1 MKFLPIFFLTV
12 FLSSC
17 YYDPGPPEIRVIIDK
32 SLTSKIDS
40 VFLIDNTQASD
51 LKQTHF
57 VKNINNESEYS
68 FNTFEKIVRI
78 KLKLD
83 NNQEILS
90 DSFSIDKKKTKIIV
104 KRIEKGFEFNKD

>member
-17 YYDPGPPEIRVIIDK
+17 FYDPGPPEIRVIIDK
-32 SLTSKIDS
+32 SVASKIDS

>member
-17 YYDPGPPEIRVIIDK
+17 FYDPGPPEIRVIIDK
-32 SLTSKIDS
+32 SVASKIDS
-40 VFLIDNTQASD
+40 VFLIDDTQASD
-51 LKQTHF
+51 LKQMHC

-68 FNTFEKIVRI
+68 FYTFGKIVRI

-90 DSFSIDKKKTKIIV
+90 DSFSIDKKKTQIIV